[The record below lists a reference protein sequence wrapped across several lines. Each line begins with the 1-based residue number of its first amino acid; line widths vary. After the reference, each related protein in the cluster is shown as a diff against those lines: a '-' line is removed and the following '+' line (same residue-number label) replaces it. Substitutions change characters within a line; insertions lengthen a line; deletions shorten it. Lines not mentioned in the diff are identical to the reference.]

1 MSYKKYIPFD
11 DSLKED
17 MIVQGKVKSIQPY
30 GAFIELKNGV
40 VGLLHIEDMSIARI
54 KSPYD
59 RFSIGQE
66 VNVKIKSIDKENHRI
81 MFTYKELLGTWEENA
96 KLFKEGTKVK
106 GIIRNTEAHKNGIF
120 IELKPNLVGM
130 AEYQDGMEY
139 GKQVDVFI
147 KKIIP
152 EKKKIKLI
160 ICSQI
165 KAEVSPF
172 AIREGEI
179 KVFDG
184 KDGYVSMNQIINKIN
199 IGHITDIHFKI
210 LEIVN
215 EFEFITSRQIYQLL
229 KIKGVDIKSQD
240 KLNKK
245 LEQLVKTKILT
256 RYYFHSEDGKGI
268 YRIYCL
274 EKMGKYLLNSRDIEC
289 KWQPTDNV
297 KPVALIKKRLAG
309 NQTILAYLRK
319 VKAFDSY
326 VVKPQL
332 TAKTLGKVFKASGGS
347 VKLTKNNKSISFLF
361 EVVRR
366 EEDWQNKLVD
376 KMRLYKDFYENF
388 VPGDSGFQIMPQL
401 IFVCEDE
408 KHAAETFKTIVTK
421 RVEISKIK
429 LYFTTD
435 LRQNKDSL
443 EETLIEFR
451 LDENTNKY
459 KVANVDLKLL
469 EE

>member
-1 MSYKKYIPFD
+1 MV
-11 DSLKED
+11 ED
-17 MIVQGKVKSIQPY
+17 
-30 GAFIELKNGV
+30 
-40 VGLLHIEDMSIARI
+40 
-54 KSPYD
+54 
-59 RFSIGQE
+59 
-66 VNVKIKSIDKENHRI
+66 
-81 MFTYKELLGTWEENA
+81 
-96 KLFKEGTKVK
+96 
-106 GIIRNTEAHKNGIF
+106 
-120 IELKPNLVGM
+120 
-130 AEYQDGMEY
+130 
-139 GKQVDVFI
+139 
-147 KKIIP
+147 
-152 EKKKIKLI
+152 
-160 ICSQI
+160 SQI

-199 IGHITDIHFKI
+199 LGHITDIHFQI

-215 EFEFITSRQIYQLL
+215 EFEFITSSQIYQLL
-229 KIKGVDIKSQD
+229 QIKGIEIKSQD

-245 LEQLVKTKILT
+245 LEQLIKTKILT

-309 NQTILAYLRK
+309 NQTLLAYLRK

-332 TAKTLGKVFKASGGS
+332 TAKTLAKPFKASGGS

-366 EEDWQNKLVD
+366 EEDWKNKLVE
-376 KMRLYKDFYENF
+376 KMRLYQDFYDNF
-388 VPGDSGFQIMPQL
+388 VPGDSGFPIMPQL

-408 KHAAETFKTIVTK
+408 KHTAETFKLIVTK
-421 RVEISKIK
+421 GLEISKIK

-435 LRQNKDSL
+435 LRQNKESL
-443 EETLIEFR
+443 EDTLIEFK

-459 KVANVDLKLL
+459 KVANVELKLL
-469 EE
+469 ED

>member
-1 MSYKKYIPFD
+1 MV
-11 DSLKED
+11 ED
-17 MIVQGKVKSIQPY
+17 
-30 GAFIELKNGV
+30 
-40 VGLLHIEDMSIARI
+40 
-54 KSPYD
+54 
-59 RFSIGQE
+59 
-66 VNVKIKSIDKENHRI
+66 
-81 MFTYKELLGTWEENA
+81 
-96 KLFKEGTKVK
+96 
-106 GIIRNTEAHKNGIF
+106 
-120 IELKPNLVGM
+120 
-130 AEYQDGMEY
+130 
-139 GKQVDVFI
+139 
-147 KKIIP
+147 
-152 EKKKIKLI
+152 
-160 ICSQI
+160 SQI

-172 AIREGEI
+172 AITEGEI

-199 IGHITDIHFKI
+199 LGHITDIHFQI

-229 KIKGVDIKSQD
+229 QIKGIEIKSQD

-245 LEQLVKTKILT
+245 LEQLIKTKILT

-309 NQTILAYLRK
+309 NQTLLAYLRK

-332 TAKTLGKVFKASGGS
+332 TAKTLAKPFKASGGS

-366 EEDWQNKLVD
+366 EEDWKNKLVE
-376 KMRLYKDFYENF
+376 KMRLYQDFYDNF
-388 VPGDSGFQIMPQL
+388 VPGDSGFPIMPQL

-408 KHAAETFKTIVTK
+408 KHTAETFKLIVTK
-421 RVEISKIK
+421 GLEISKIK

-435 LRQNKDSL
+435 LRQNKESL
-443 EETLIEFR
+443 EDTLIEFK

-459 KVANVDLKLL
+459 KVANVELKLL
-469 EE
+469 ED